1 MGRLGSVEEFGS
13 LERGVE
19 TFKRGR
25 DAFVERREASA
36 EMWWGRAC
44 RPRLSPGCVDDLDVV
59 PIRVVE
65 VVECQWWNPVEV
77 QVLSSA

>member
-1 MGRLGSVEEFGS
+1 
-13 LERGVE
+13 
-19 TFKRGR
+19 
-25 DAFVERREASA
+25 
-36 EMWWGRAC
+36 
-44 RPRLSPGCVDDLDVV
+44 V

>member
-36 EMWWGRAC
+36 EMWWADSSATAQ
-44 RPRLSPGCVDDLDVV
+44 PRLWLTTSMLCPSG
-59 PIRVVE
+59 
-65 VVECQWWNPVEV
+65 
-77 QVLSSA
+77 SSTNAP